1 MRREIIKNFSNSG
14 IPAGPD
20 VDEDPKKKKPTR
32 RVVTKD
38 QAYLAAEI
46 WEYCQWLKTDY
57 PLQVVVDVYVNAGMY
72 LPQYVVE
79 DHDWVIAD
87 QCVRAACT
95 DIEDKR
101 EGRHG
106 VIKTFDWLREEI
118 AWATT
123 LGPDGVIPNEA
134 VIRVSD
140 TSRTFILKEIE
151 RRQSKN
157 LESLDSALKELM
169 VALESE
175 FLSLQQLMQ
184 TDVKFI

>member
-1 MRREIIKNFSNSG
+1 M
-14 IPAGPD
+14 
-20 VDEDPKKKKPTR
+20 
-32 RVVTKD
+32 
-38 QAYLAAEI
+38 
-46 WEYCQWLKTDY
+46 
-57 PLQVVVDVYVNAGMY
+57 
-72 LPQYVVE
+72 
-79 DHDWVIAD
+79 
-87 QCVRAACT
+87 
-95 DIEDKR
+95 
-101 EGRHG
+101 
-106 VIKTFDWLREEI
+106 REEI